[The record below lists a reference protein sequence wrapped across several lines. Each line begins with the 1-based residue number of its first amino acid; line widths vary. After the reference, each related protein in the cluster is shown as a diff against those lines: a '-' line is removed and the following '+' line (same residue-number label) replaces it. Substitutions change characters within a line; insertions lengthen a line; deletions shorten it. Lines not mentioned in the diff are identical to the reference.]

1 MCLAVPGQVEDLKQ
15 NDQATV
21 RMQGNT
27 VEVCT
32 ALVGP
37 VEPGEWVLVHAG
49 YAITKIDAQQ
59 AAETWA
65 LLNEMAGRASEV
77 ADNP

>member
-1 MCLAVPGQVEDLKQ
+1 MCLAVPGQIEDLRQ

-32 ALVGP
+32 TLVAP

-65 LLNEMAGRASEV
+65 LLDEMTGRASDV
-77 ADNP
+77 AGNP

>member
-1 MCLAVPGQVEDLKQ
+1 MCLAVPGQIEDLGQ

-32 ALVGP
+32 TLVGP

-65 LLNEMAGRASEV
+65 LLNEMAGRASGV
-77 ADNP
+77 GGSP

>member
-1 MCLAVPGQVEDLKQ
+1 MCLAVPGQIEDLRQ

-32 ALVGP
+32 TLVGP
-37 VEPGEWVLVHAG
+37 VERGEWVLVHAG
-49 YAITKIDAQQ
+49 YAITKIDARQ
-59 AAETWA
+59 AAETWE
-65 LLNEMAGRASEV
+65 LLNEMVSRASDD
-77 ADNP
+77 AGNP

>member
-1 MCLAVPGQVEDLKQ
+1 MCLAVPGQIEDLKQ
-15 NDQATV
+15 DDQATV

-32 ALVGP
+32 TLVGP
-37 VEPGEWVLVHAG
+37 LEPGEWVLVHAG

-65 LLNEMAGRASEV
+65 LLNEMAGRVSDV
-77 ADNP
+77 ADSP